1 MDYMREGLCNIQ
13 SINQYSKKQ
22 NHNKKQQ
29 YNKRTVEYLNTLLLV
44 IIIKELFFET

>member
-22 NHNKKQQ
+22 NHKKQQ